1 MSHIKLVGCRFTLL
15 KIYIY
20 VGDVIPTKSYRKEKG
35 GGGGGG
41 IVRGVSEV
49 DWGEGK
55 REKCIQGK
63 WCGFGE
69 CF

>member
-49 DWGEGK
+49 D
-55 REKCIQGK
+55 
-63 WCGFGE
+63 
-69 CF
+69 